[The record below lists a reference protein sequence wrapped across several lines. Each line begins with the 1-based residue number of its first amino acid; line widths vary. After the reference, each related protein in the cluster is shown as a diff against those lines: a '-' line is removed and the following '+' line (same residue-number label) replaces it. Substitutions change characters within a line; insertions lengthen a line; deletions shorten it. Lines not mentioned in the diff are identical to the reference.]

1 MYLNGPDTDVKLFAD
16 FSVGVALG
24 DEAQNLFLPQGQGL
38 GSIMFF
44 ARRTLRFSWFAFG
57 FHDTLSPLS

>member
-44 ARRTLRFSWFAFG
+44 AR
-57 FHDTLSPLS
+57 